1 MLSYLIVKS
10 DAFRK
15 IVKEINDLYAINVD
29 GERIANI
36 IVGDMDEPDREGFI
50 SDFLNGPFDADKL
63 DYMPRDAYFS
73 GLKMDVDLDRIAH
86 TFLIDLRGGLNP
98 RRLCS
103 DISGAHNLEQ
113 ILFNKILLYSSMYH
127 HHKVRAA
134 LCMLKS
140 IFEIIWDN
148 NLQIDGMSFKKAVD
162 FLSIDD
168 FDILSVFRKEP
179 LLKDIIEDIR
189 NRRLLKRALVMSR
202 KTVKERYQFENLTK
216 LAEDPLKIKQLREL
230 IAGEMKAEG
239 CEVSIYDIWIDL
251 PKSPSLR
258 EPSQCKV
265 RITDKDY
272 VDLAEVFPADWWLVA
287 YSETKWKGHVFCPP
301 NLKMRNL
308 ANKAAQEIL
317 KSVYGI
323 EFLPTATDEAKIS

>member
-1 MLSYLIVKS
+1 
-10 DAFRK
+10 
-15 IVKEINDLYAINVD
+15 
-29 GERIANI
+29 
-36 IVGDMDEPDREGFI
+36 
-50 SDFLNGPFDADKL
+50 
-63 DYMPRDAYFS
+63 
-73 GLKMDVDLDRIAH
+73 
-86 TFLIDLRGGLNP
+86 LRGGLNP